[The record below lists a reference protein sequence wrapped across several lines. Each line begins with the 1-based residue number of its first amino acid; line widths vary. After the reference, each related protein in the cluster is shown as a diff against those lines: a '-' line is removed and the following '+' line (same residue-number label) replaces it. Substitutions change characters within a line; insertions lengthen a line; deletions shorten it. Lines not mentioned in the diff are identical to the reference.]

1 MDCRDVQDWLLKAE
15 DLRLESRN
23 SPEIARHLDACAACR
38 QMAGRLCDL
47 EDAWRALPMPIESER
62 SKLEFL
68 ARLSAA
74 GGLEAETQMPG
85 GFSGPSADPDALAS
99 AASPSS
105 RDSRSRR
112 MSRRRWLQWSLTAAA
127 GASAAGAGAWMFM
140 GGREAQASDTLLDE
154 LVEWNL
160 RLTEADSAAERAR
173 LYHERA
179 GSLRSSLQGAKLQPE
194 WQTMAEALV
203 DNGTWLATHK
213 DPVTEASRFD
223 GLAERLLDLS
233 QRAEKSGNHRRVR
246 KLLAQYNRVLESG
259 VNPNIEHIESSGVL
273 DFEHQRKLERIAL
286 RSTEQVRELA
296 TLLESAPDAS
306 RKEIE
311 RALKLRTECG
321 KSAHAKK
328 ARAKKKGDKAKT
340 KKE

>member
-1 MDCRDVQDWLLKAE
+1 MDCREVQDWLLKAE
-15 DLRLESRN
+15 DLRLQSCK

-47 EDAWRALPMPIESER
+47 EDAWRALPMPMESER

-74 GGLEAETQMPG
+74 GGLDAGTRMPG
-85 GFSGPSADPDALAS
+85 RFSGPSADPDALAS
-99 AASPSS
+99 SASPSS
-105 RDSRSRR
+105 RDARSRR
-112 MSRRRWLQWSLTAAA
+112 MPRRRWLQWSLTAAA
-127 GASAAGAGAWMFM
+127 GASAAGVGAWMFM
-140 GGREAQASDTLLDE
+140 GGPEAQASDTLLDE

-160 RLTEADSAAERAR
+160 RLTEADSAAERER
-173 LYHERA
+173 LYRERA
-179 GSLRSSLQGAKLQPE
+179 DSLRSSIEGAKLQPE
-194 WQTMAEALV
+194 WQPLAESLV
-203 DNGTWLATHK
+203 ENGAWLATHK

-246 KLLAQYNRVLESG
+246 KLLGQYNRVLESG
-259 VNPNIEHIESSGVL
+259 VNPNIEHIESSGIL

-286 RSTEQVRELA
+286 RSTEQVRKLA
-296 TLLESAPDAS
+296 TLLENAPNAS
-306 RKEIE
+306 RQEIE
-311 RALKLRTECG
+311 RALKLRSACG

-328 ARAKKKGDKAKT
+328 SRAKKKFDKAKT
-340 KKE
+340 DQ